1 MSCLGLLNLADSFDC
16 AEHTHYVRVQR
27 STAHVYWE
35 WWTQKY
41 SLFLWEEWED

>member
-27 STAHVYWE
+27 STAYVYWE
-35 WWTQKY
+35 WLTQLGTE
-41 SLFLWEEWED
+41 LFFVLISR